1 MQAVRLLQKEREE
14 RDTDEN
20 FTSQKEEIIARA
32 RELDAQRQK
41 YKDEQQKMI
50 SDVTDKTVILQ
61 QNSLKRKNEEEKLTK
76 ERAEIEK
83 KKREIHDLEKVLHQK

>member
-1 MQAVRLLQKEREE
+1 LQAVRLLQKEREE